1 MNESTIADIKPH
13 PKSTAHNM
21 INSFAQGSAASTK
34 TSSIG
39 FLLTATL
46 IISGMIF
53 SLNLHAAEEIETED
67 TSPSWYEIEL
77 VIFSRVNPDPSHNE
91 YWNQYLKL
99 SFPSK
104 LGVLDTNFSPS
115 KLRYV
120 EVEEKE
126 EEKPNANK
134 ENAASKKL
142 VPVYPPYTNLEIK
155 STRLLYAE
163 NRLKQNGQFKIL
175 SHTRWVQPLTEKE
188 SSIPLLFQAGNIY
201 NDLYE
206 LEGTILVSVSRY
218 IHIDSNLWLSSFTEN
233 QTLLDTWW
241 SEADE
246 EQTLVPAFNQ
256 SQFTKSN
263 QCSKNFNL
271 INTQNVKEDARQE
284 QSIDYIITQIAQMK
298 QSRRMRSNEV
308 HYLDHP
314 LFGIIVTTK
323 PYSLPV
329 ESIPDDSPIL
339 PKGTPKSISPLTEP

>member
-1 MNESTIADIKPH
+1 
-13 PKSTAHNM
+13 M
-21 INSFAQGSAASTK
+21 ISPLTQGSAASK
-34 TSSIG
+34 KKSSIG
-39 FLLTATL
+39 FLLSATL
-46 IISGMIF
+46 IISSIIL
-53 SLNLHAAEEIETED
+53 SLNLHAAEEIETGE

-104 LGVLDTNFSPS
+104 LGVLDTNFNPS
-115 KLRYV
+115 ELRYV

-241 SEADE
+241 LEPDNDNDNDNDN

-271 INTQNVKEDARQE
+271 INTQNIKEDAKQE

-314 LFGIIVTTK
+314 LFGIIVTVR

-339 PKGTPKSISPLTEP
+339 PKSISPLTKP